1 MRRRWTAAWPGARAS
16 AGGGS
21 EVRAKT
27 QGPVVSCSHP
37 QRSATILGETHGS
50 RERSAGRE
58 DWVGGPSIPTGS
70 ARRPAGRGLREERRD
85 ARRGRA
91 CVGGRQAAAPPR
103 SQLRE
108 ALPPLPPPPSSASL
122 AARGP
127 VGRGD
132 GLGLRGS
139 QPGVVAILRQGWE
152 RLGAFR
158 PCSFHPAPCSSVCS
172 GRAARASLP
181 RTASGS
187 DRRTNGLRES
197 AEAVYPGRGSRR
209 SSSVQLLGLTPRA
222 FHPSCPGKRC
232 KGC

>member
-1 MRRRWTAAWPGARAS
+1 M
-16 AGGGS
+16 
-21 EVRAKT
+21 
-27 QGPVVSCSHP
+27 
-37 QRSATILGETHGS
+37 
-50 RERSAGRE
+50 
-58 DWVGGPSIPTGS
+58 
-70 ARRPAGRGLREERRD
+70 
-85 ARRGRA
+85 RGRA
-91 CVGGRQAAAPPR
+91 AGSCPAPLAAPR
-103 SQLRE
+103 G
-108 ALPPLPPPPSSASL
+108 PPHPPPPPSSASL

-139 QPGVVAILRQGWE
+139 QPGAVAILRQGWE

-172 GRAARASLP
+172 GGAARASLP